1 MLRTRANGQPAV
13 ATYLRDDDGVFRA
26 HGIQLLALA
35 AGGIQRITAFRD
47 VSLFAKFGLPIV
59 HDGTDS

>member
-1 MLRTRANGQPAV
+1 V

-26 HGIQLLALA
+26 HGVQLLTIS
-35 AGGIQRITAFRD
+35 AGGIRRITAFRD
-47 VSLFAKFGLPIV
+47 VDLFATFGLPLV